1 MPVNITELDDG
12 LGNLIKGEGHV
23 TGKEF
28 FNALLEH
35 ISKPEEQLKE
45 YIYSISDYTEI
56 TSSDVALD
64 YLYKS
69 TLIMNDFSKINP
81 DILIVIAAS
90 DNIAYNLAK
99 LWSFIANSTGWQVSV
114 FKTRKDL
121 DSWLEEKLNKKDSNM
136 SFKFDK
142 NL

>member
-23 TGKEF
+23 TGIEF
-28 FNALLEH
+28 FNALSGLA
-35 ISKPEEQLKE
+35 SKPEEQLKK

-56 TSSDVALD
+56 SGSDVALD

-69 TLIMNDFSKINP
+69 ALVMNDFAKINP
-81 DILIVIAAS
+81 DILIVIAAT
-90 DNIAYNLAK
+90 DHIAYNLAK
-99 LWSFIANSTGWQVSV
+99 LWSFIANTTGWHVSV

-121 DSWLEEKLNKKDSNM
+121 NIWLEEKLNKEDSNIH
-136 SFKFDK
+136 FEFDK

>member
-28 FNALLEH
+28 FNALSEH
-35 ISKPEEQLKE
+35 ASKPEEQLKK
-45 YIYSISDYTEI
+45 YIYSISDYTAI
-56 TSSDVALD
+56 TGSDVALD

-69 TLIMNDFSKINP
+69 ALVMNDFSKINP
-81 DILIVIAAS
+81 DIFIVIAAS

-99 LWSFIANSTGWQVSV
+99 LWSFIANTTGWHVGV

-121 DSWLEEKLNKKDSNM
+121 NNWLEEKLNKKDS
-136 SFKFDK
+136 SVHFDFDK